1 MWGTQQ
7 MKYIRNALF
16 LGQWVLLATPRTIQL
31 CFRDAHSMMGLN
43 KMMPTYNTFL
53 QLKTIMSVDAKV
65 YIQIHCIHTKI
76 IIFIEFQKFY
86 RKVFINL
93 LKLHYVIAP
102 CEIPSYEV
110 TTRQFRFGSGLLKH
124 SVHGVYPDDR
134 RLKVIT
140 ITYEYAFVHHSEQ
153 HQLVNTHNFISQI
166 GGNLGL
172 FLGFSC
178 FSTLLLF
185 YSLIA
190 RWNSN
195 AKTELAGNEIVWK
208 YLMVIWN
215 TAF

>member
-1 MWGTQQ
+1 MS
-7 MKYIRNALF
+7 AL
-16 LGQWVLLATPRTIQL
+16 GNT
-31 CFRDAHSMMGLN
+31 
-43 KMMPTYNTFL
+43 TYNSTLL
-53 QLKTIMSVDAKV
+53 QGCSFDDGIKQNDAN
-65 YIQIHCIHTKI
+65 IQYFFAAKNYNVSGCKGIYTNLLHPYED
-76 IIFIEFQKFY
+76 FIEFQKFY

-153 HQLVNTHNFISQI
+153 HRLVNTHNFISQI

-208 YLMVIWN
+208 YIMVIWN
-215 TAF
+215 TVF

>member
-1 MWGTQQ
+1 
-7 MKYIRNALF
+7 
-16 LGQWVLLATPRTIQL
+16 
-31 CFRDAHSMMGLN
+31 MMGLN

-76 IIFIEFQKFY
+76 IIFMEFQKFY

-153 HQLVNTHNFISQI
+153 HRLVNTHNFISQI

-178 FSTLLLF
+178 LS
-185 YSLIA
+185 I
-190 RWNSN
+190 SN
-195 AKTELAGNEIVWK
+195 WMFDYVKEHLKSRSSNKTELLTM
-208 YLMVIWN
+208 Y
-215 TAF
+215 

>member
-1 MWGTQQ
+1 MFEDNHLSH
-7 MKYIRNALF
+7 KIILRSY
-16 LGQWVLLATPRTIQL
+16 
-31 CFRDAHSMMGLN
+31 RDA
-43 KMMPTYNTFL
+43 
-53 QLKTIMSVDAKV
+53 KTIGIA
-65 YIQIHCIHTKI
+65 
-76 IIFIEFQKFY
+76 IFIDFKKFY
-86 RKVFINL
+86 RKAFINF
-93 LKLHYVIAP
+93 LKQHFVVAP

-140 ITYEYAFVHHSEQ
+140 ITYEYALVHHSEQ
-153 HQLVNTHNFISQI
+153 HRLVNTHNFISQI

-185 YSLIA
+185 YSFVV
-190 RWNSN
+190 RCNSN
-195 AKTELAGNEIVWK
+195 AKEEISGNEIVWR
-208 YLMVIWN
+208 YSIVIWN